1 MVNVAVHCEV
11 DGPQAGAA
19 VVLSGSI
26 GSDLR
31 MWDPQITALT
41 RAGYRVIR
49 YDHRGHGGSPVPAG
63 PYTLA
68 DLGGDALALLDR
80 WGIARAHWVG
90 LSLGGMVGMW
100 LGQHAPR
107 RIRTLT
113 LLCTSAELPPSTWA
127 ERARLVRAQGMAAI
141 AEASVGRWFTAEWRA
156 AHPEHA
162 RYYEAMIAGQPAE
175 GYASCC
181 HAIETM
187 DIAAGLP
194 TITARALVVS
204 GAEDPAAPPDH
215 GQRIAAAIPGARME
229 VISPGAHLASVE
241 SPQLV
246 GDLILRHLKENS

>member
-1 MVNVAVHCEV
+1 MHCEI
-11 DGPQAGAA
+11 DGPETGPP

-31 MWDPQITALT
+31 MWDPQVPALT

-63 PYTLA
+63 PYALA

-80 WGIARAHWVG
+80 WGIERAHWVG
-90 LSLGGMVGMW
+90 LSLGAMVGMW
-100 LGQHAPR
+100 LGQRAPQ

-113 LLCTSAELPPSTWA
+113 LLCTSAALPPSAWA
-127 ERARLVRAQGMAAI
+127 ERARLVRAQGMRAI
-141 AEASVGRWFTAEWRA
+141 AEASMQRWLTAEWRA
-156 AHPEHA
+156 AHPERV

-181 HAIETM
+181 QAIETM
-187 DIAAGLP
+187 DIAAGLSTTTAP
-194 TITARALVVS
+194 TLVVA
-204 GAEDPAAPPDH
+204 GAEDPATPPDH
-215 GQRIAAAIPGARME
+215 GQRIAAAIRGARLE

-246 GDLILRHLKENS
+246 DDLILRHLKENS